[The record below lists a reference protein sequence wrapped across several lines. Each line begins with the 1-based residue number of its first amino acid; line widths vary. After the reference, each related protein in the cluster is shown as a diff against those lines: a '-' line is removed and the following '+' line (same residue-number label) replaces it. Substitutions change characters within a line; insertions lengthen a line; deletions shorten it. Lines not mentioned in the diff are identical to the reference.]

1 MKRNERLI
9 TAQMRR
15 AVTGIYLF
23 VKPAFFA
30 RVVHSVLQQSDIFLQ
45 FLVLLQLLH

>member
-1 MKRNERLI
+1 MKRTERLI
-9 TAQMRR
+9 TAQVCGE
-15 AVTGIYLF
+15 VTGMYLF

-45 FLVLLQLLH
+45 VLVLLQLLH